1 LRLATTF
8 KTHRVLLTNAGSMVA
23 ATATTSL
30 LGVGFWFVA
39 AQHFSEAAVGV
50 AGAAVSALLL
60 LGFIGAL
67 GMGTMLMGELPRLQ
81 VGWRALL
88 GASLYTSALAGLVL
102 GLAFAVLAPIVS
114 PNLSALDRTLLSVL
128 AFAVG
133 AGLTGT
139 SYVLDQSLVGLLQGG
154 LQLTRNVV
162 FASVKLLALIVIALS
177 VSDPGAAWIYGA
189 WTIGLVA
196 GLIVLRRVRTP
207 DRRES
212 WRPAFDALYRLRR
225 SAASHAAVN
234 LALETA
240 DLAMPI
246 VVIML
251 LTPAENSGFYIAW
264 LIVNLLIMVPY
275 SLSSVAYALGSGEA
289 QRGEERFRFTIA
301 LSVAIGVA
309 VNILLLVAAEPVL
322 NIFGSFYAETA
333 SGALQ
338 VLALGVFPLT
348 IKTHFIAVHR
358 VRRSLG
364 RALPLAWAGTVLELG
379 GGAIGAL
386 LGGVEGVAWGWLAG
400 LVIEAIPMSRDV
412 FALKPPRA
420 TSQDIFDHQ
429 RD

>member
-1 LRLATTF
+1 
-8 KTHRVLLTNAGSMVA
+8 MVA

-81 VGWRALL
+81 RGWRALL
-88 GASLYTSALAGLVL
+88 GASLYTSAAAGLVL
-102 GLAFAVLAPIVS
+102 GLAFALLAPIVS
-114 PNLSALDRTLLSVL
+114 SNLSALDRTLLSAL

-133 AGLTGT
+133 AGLTAT

-154 LQLTRNVV
+154 LQLTRNVI
-162 FASVKLLALIVIALS
+162 FASVKLLALILIAFS

-189 WTIGLVA
+189 WTIGLIA

-207 DRRES
+207 DRGES

-301 LSVAIGVA
+301 LSVAIGIA
-309 VNILLLVAAEPVL
+309 VNGLLLVAAEPVL
-322 NIFGSFYAETA
+322 HIFGSFYAETA

-358 VRRSLG
+358 VRRTLG

-379 GGAIGAL
+379 GGAIGAI

-412 FALKPPRA
+412 FVLEPPPA
-420 TSQDIFDHQ
+420 SPVSQGIFDHQ
-429 RD
+429 RH